1 MLRQITLEQVA
12 LNLQTTV
19 DKVKDRHEQLI
30 VTQGGQPV
38 AALVSMDFLQ
48 RWLTE
53 REKAFEFFK
62 DLPTWD
68 SPYSEEEVE
77 ADIEQAIREVRS
89 EYKTE

>member
-12 LNLQTTV
+12 LNLQTTIAE
-19 DKVKDRHEQLI
+19 VKDHHQQLI

-77 ADIEQAIREVRS
+77 ADIEQAIREVRA
-89 EYKTE
+89 EYKAK

>member
-1 MLRQITLEQVA
+1 MLRQIILEQVA

-19 DKVKDRHEQLI
+19 DEVKERHEQLI

-53 REKAFEFFK
+53 RDKAFEFFK

-77 ADIEQAIREVRS
+77 ADIEQAIREVRAS
-89 EYKTE
+89 HTTK

>member
-1 MLRQITLEQVA
+1 MLRQMTLEQVA
-12 LNLQTTV
+12 LNLQSTV

-77 ADIEQAIREVRS
+77 ADIEQAIREVRA
-89 EYKTE
+89 EYKAK

>member
-12 LNLQTTV
+12 LNLQAAV
-19 DKVKDRHEQLI
+19 NEVRDRREQLI
-30 VTQGGQPV
+30 MTQGGEPV
-38 AALVSMDFLQ
+38 AALVSIDFLQ

-62 DLPTWD
+62 DLPTWN

-89 EYKTE
+89 EYKAK